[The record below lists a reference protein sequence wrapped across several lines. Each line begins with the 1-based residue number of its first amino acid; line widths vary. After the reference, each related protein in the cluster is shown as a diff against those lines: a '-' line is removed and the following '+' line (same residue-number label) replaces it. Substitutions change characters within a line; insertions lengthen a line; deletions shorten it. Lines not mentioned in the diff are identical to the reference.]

1 MIKSFKGEWLDL
13 ISVFIQDNKIR
24 TLLNAVW
31 LSEDAM
37 LDFFIFFWIILRTF
51 LLLINNVMTI
61 KKLFYVGVWINRII
75 KAFICSFPFYWWVLK
90 LRVIKILTF
99 GGQKLFTGSKKTN
112 LKAIENKIIK
122 IELNCKLHSLNIED
136 RMVICK
142 EIEKTKIN
150 TIENIFSFKNF

>member
-37 LDFFIFFWIILRTF
+37 LDFFIFFLIILRTF
-51 LLLINNVMTI
+51 LFLLNNVMTI
-61 KKLFYVGVWINRII
+61 KKMFYVGVWINRII

-99 GGQKLFTGSKKTN
+99 GGQKLFTGNGYNLPFLLKKKQTKTWN
-112 LKAIENKIIK
+112 QLKIK
-122 IELNCKLHSLNIED
+122 FLKL
-136 RMVICK
+136 K
-142 EIEKTKIN
+142 
-150 TIENIFSFKNF
+150 